1 MKRKI
6 IFRDKNKMFKELER
20 EKKRTKQIDN

>member
-6 IFRDKNKMFKELER
+6 IFRDKNKMFKELEQR
-20 EKKRTKQIDN
+20 KKRTKQIDN